1 MVQVDA
7 KVMNK
12 TGLIVAAAEGY
23 IEVIKILIEL
33 NASVDAE
40 VRTHAYY
47 THTCIYLF
55 IYVCA
60 MH

>member
-23 IEVIKILIEL
+23 TDVIKTLIEL
-33 NASVDAE
+33 NASVDTE
-40 VRTHAYY
+40 VCIY
-47 THTCIYLF
+47 TCIIYLF
-55 IYVCA
+55 IYLYVCA
-60 MH
+60 VH